1 MVEGLGRVVENA
13 DAGAVSDRLL
23 DDRLHIL
30 TLEIGPM
37 EQIVRIGHIG
47 VMVFAVME
55 LQRLS
60 TDDRIKGILGIGK
73 FGKRKGH
80 LDSPPGCDEI
90 ADNRTDSA

>member
-1 MVEGLGRVVENA
+1 
-13 DAGAVSDRLL
+13 
-23 DDRLHIL
+23 
-30 TLEIGPM
+30 
-37 EQIVRIGHIG
+37 
-47 VMVFAVME
+47 MVFAVME

>member
-1 MVEGLGRVVENA
+1 MVKGLGGVVE
-13 DAGAVSDRLL
+13 DAHLGFISSSLC
-23 DDRLHIL
+23 DDRFHVLSI
-30 TLEIGPM
+30 EIGPL